1 MSSFLELLVARITV
15 KTLPQAIRIVRI
27 VVGFTVLIIGLVL
40 LVTPGPAV
48 VVIPIGLALLA
59 GEFVWAKKILKKFD
73 GGLRQ
78 LGKRK

>member
-1 MSSFLELLVARITV
+1 MSSYIELLVARITV

-48 VVIPIGLALLA
+48 VVIPIGLAILA
-59 GEFVWAKKILKKFD
+59 GEFVWAKRILKKFN
-73 GGLRQ
+73 GGLKQ